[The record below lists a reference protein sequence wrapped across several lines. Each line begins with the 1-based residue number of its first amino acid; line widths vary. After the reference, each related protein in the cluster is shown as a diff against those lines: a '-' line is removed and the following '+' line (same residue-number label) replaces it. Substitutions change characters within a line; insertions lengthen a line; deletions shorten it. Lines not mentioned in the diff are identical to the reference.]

1 MATVSYYTDQTTSTV
16 YATRTANAPLF
27 SLVWNVQTIEAP
39 SYTGYTFSSWKCQIY
54 NNSTNAWDYIQDI
67 NAGNFYY
74 PALVGTI
81 IHCRANITANTY
93 TLAYINDTNKGTTSG
108 GEAAGTKTFG
118 VAYTLPTVT
127 AKAGYTFV
135 NWTGQSPLGSGGR
148 YTWSTASAI
157 TWTANYT
164 TNTYTINY
172 DKNGGT
178 GITNATSTSYPT
190 KTPTVAA
197 NGFTAPSGKRF
208 IRWSTENASNS
219 GTTYTAGNTYT
230 FTSNNTS
237 SVTLYAKWGVT
248 LSYNINGGGT
258 AITVTAPTSVTEESG
273 YVIAAVPTLKA
284 VGYAFGG
291 WATSTALATVL
302 AVANAGGSTYTLGI
316 ADATLYAIWTENT
329 GQKVSF
335 SELQTVFGGSHPISM
350 SEYQV
355 NIGKTANTLTT
366 LSGDF
371 KGKGVSIDNV
381 LSGNKAANL
390 NTIGV
395 TTTAPDRNADDGYV
409 RISNIDFPFYYLG
422 VDYGN
427 NNNNGIWWN
436 TNLALTFGNYSIQFT
451 AWSANTARGILFG
464 QKDSGYIGYYFM
476 PTSFINGYYIKRLI
490 LYSSDNSTSYKSTW
504 EIRLIRGPDS
514 QYIELNANEMS
525 STAGQW
531 TASDMNNFFDMFG
544 IYAISNNYNTIP
556 ITAGQSLVLRSDLN
570 GSNWECFKQHY
581 VNI

>member
-118 VAYTLPTVT
+118 VSYTLPTVT

-135 NWTGQSPLGSGGR
+135 NWTSQSPLGSGGS

-172 DKNGGT
+172 NANGGN

-258 AITVTAPTSVTEESG
+258 AITVSTPTSVTEESG

-291 WATSTALATVL
+291 WATSIALAT
-302 AVANAGGSTYTLGI
+302 AKTVANAGGSTYTLGI

-329 GQKVSF
+329 GEKVSF
-335 SELQTVFGGSHPISM
+335 SELKTVFGGSDPISI
-350 SEYQV
+350 STYRAQS
-355 NIGKTANTLTT
+355 GQTTANSIIT
-366 LSGDF
+366 LSTHL
-371 KGKGVSIDNV
+371 KGKGP
-381 LSGNKAANL
+381 
-390 NTIGV
+390 
-395 TTTAPDRNADDGYV
+395 AP
-409 RISNIDFPFYYLG
+409 P
-422 VDYGN
+422 
-427 NNNNGIWWN
+427 
-436 TNLALTFGNYSIQFT
+436 
-451 AWSANTARGILFG
+451 
-464 QKDSGYIGYYFM
+464 
-476 PTSFINGYYIKRLI
+476 
-490 LYSSDNSTSYKSTW
+490 
-504 EIRLIRGPDS
+504 
-514 QYIELNANEMS
+514 
-525 STAGQW
+525 
-531 TASDMNNFFDMFG
+531 
-544 IYAISNNYNTIP
+544 
-556 ITAGQSLVLRSDLN
+556 
-570 GSNWECFKQHY
+570 
-581 VNI
+581 